1 MGAGGAKARHRRKR
15 RRLNKT
21 PPQPWENCGG
31 VTLKPKPLIDGLTH
45 GVPSMATSQS
55 DDVEELIN
63 RLCGPLSAGDRGDF
77 RRAAEAALAQLPCS
91 GPGIA
96 FRTLREL
103 FRSYFH
109 PPDDHAVCGPRH
121 QRRSRS

>member
-1 MGAGGAKARHRRKR
+1 
-15 RRLNKT
+15 
-21 PPQPWENCGG
+21 
-31 VTLKPKPLIDGLTH
+31 
-45 GVPSMATSQS
+45 MATSQS

-121 QRRSRS
+121 QRRRSSKLLAAPAVGASDPREGARDRRRLRAV